1 MQYNGNKKYI
11 PINRNRFINES
22 TFNYEVALMKSYM
35 EQDVRQTVVL
45 YSVDLENTNLSEVY
59 KEAKMDEIRFKPP
72 VEIPVLYTIDEPELK
87 AYNQTKELGT
97 YMKTGKLQFN
107 VLQATLDELKV
118 EIKRGD
124 YIGVQVTSDR
134 MEYFTVT
141 NDGSNNYDNQHTM
154 YGYKPYY
161 RTISCSVVDPN
172 EFRGI

>member
-1 MQYNGNKKYI
+1 
-11 PINRNRFINES
+11 
-22 TFNYEVALMKSYM
+22 MKSYM

-107 VLQATLDELKV
+107 VLQATLDEMKV

>member
-1 MQYNGNKKYI
+1 
-11 PINRNRFINES
+11 
-22 TFNYEVALMKSYM
+22 MKSYM